1 MKNILISSLMLALF
15 MTSANGETCGGKF
28 DDFVR
33 GLKREALQKGHSRFK
48 VDQFFASARQEP
60 KTIKADRAQGVFQ
73 LPFVEFSGR
82 LISKHR
88 MQHGTKN
95 LKKFKSVFNDVERRF
110 GVPRGIL
117 TAFWAF
123 ETDFGAVQGNFNTFN
138 SLVTL
143 AHDCRRPD
151 LFRPQIFAALELF
164 ERGDFNPLT
173 TEGAWAGE
181 IGMVQMLPEDILMNG
196 IDGDGDGKI
205 SLKTSPPDA
214 LLSGANMLRSLG
226 WRAKEPWIQ
235 EVTLPANFDWAL
247 TGIGTEKTGTE
258 WQKLGVQSREA
269 PLHGLNLGASV
280 ILPQGRFGPAFMV
293 FPNFHV
299 LLKWNKSFVYVMT
312 AAYFA
317 TLLEGADSYKN
328 TSAENGLSASEMK
341 KLQTKLAA
349 RGYDVGAIDGIL
361 GAKTRAAVQNIQ
373 QKLGMPADAW
383 PNIVLLNAL

>member
-1 MKNILISSLMLALF
+1 MRSLLLSGLILALSMSF
-15 MTSANGETCGGKF
+15 ACAENCGYNFDSFVKDLKDEAIGK
-28 DDFVR
+28 
-33 GLKREALQKGHSRFK
+33 GYSRST
-48 VDQFFASARQEP
+48 VDQFFAYAKRDP

-82 LISKHR
+82 LISNHR
-88 MQHGTKN
+88 MQHGANN
-95 LKKFKSVFNDVERRF
+95 LNKYKSVFNDVERRF

-117 TAFWAF
+117 TALWAF
-123 ETDFGAVQGNFNTFN
+123 ETDFGAVQGNFNTLN

-151 LFRPQIFAALELF
+151 LFRPQVFAALKLF
-164 ERGDFNPLT
+164 ERGDFDPLT

-196 IDGDGDGKI
+196 IDGDGDGKV

-214 LLSGANMLRSLG
+214 LLSGANMLRSFG
-226 WRAKEPWIQ
+226 WRANEPWIQ
-235 EVTLPANFDWAL
+235 EVKLPENFDWAL
-247 TGIGTEKTGTE
+247 TGLGTEKTGTE
-258 WQKLGVQSREA
+258 WQKFGVQSNEA
-269 PLHGLNLGASV
+269 PLHDLKLSASV

-299 LLKWNKSFVYVMT
+299 LLEWNKSFVYVTT

-317 TLLEGADSYKN
+317 TLLEGGDRYKN
-328 TSAENGLSASEMK
+328 TSAEDGLSTSEMK
-341 KLQTKLAA
+341 ALQTKLAA
-349 RGYDVGAIDGIL
+349 RGYDVGALDGIL

-373 QKLGMPADAW
+373 KKLGMPADAW
-383 PNIVLLNAL
+383 PNIILLNSL